1 MFIFRRKKSSQ
12 FVINSNLSFDNW
24 VFFVFLIVTDISE
37 IQSQP
42 FKLSGY
48 FVLGRDEL
56 CWSLTDDGG
65 TNRSLSNAFFIIFNL
80 CADSCDPDF
89 FFASWK
95 VFFSHYITNCNISVV
110 WASNFVSLISN
121 TIKVFKVHKQTYYLK
136 PRQVN

>member
-1 MFIFRRKKSSQ
+1 MRFNCIYKVQVILHQCSLEQTLISHESYMFIFRRKTFQ

-37 IQSQP
+37 IQSHP

-95 VFFSHYITNCNISVV
+95 EDFFLFQMTFLI
-110 WASNFVSLISN
+110 VS
-121 TIKVFKVHKQTYYLK
+121 Y
-136 PRQVN
+136 